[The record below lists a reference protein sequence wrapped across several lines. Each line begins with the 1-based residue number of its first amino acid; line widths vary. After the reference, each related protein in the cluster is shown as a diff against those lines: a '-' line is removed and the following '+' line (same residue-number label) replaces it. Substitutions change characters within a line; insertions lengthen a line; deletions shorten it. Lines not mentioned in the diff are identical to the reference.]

1 MADTPQSGTPRENRE
16 PNQSAGKDRCAAL
29 YEIFTLER
37 RLEKLDAE
45 HYGISP
51 ATPIGQRY
59 QTGTRSDPKKNVS
72 TGKIIAMGLG
82 LCLLNVGM
90 WWVWI
95 ELVTFLAK
103 F

>member
-1 MADTPQSGTPRENRE
+1 MAETPQSGTPRENRE
-16 PNQSAGKDRCAAL
+16 PKKSAGSDRCAAL

-45 HYGISP
+45 HHGISP
-51 ATPIGQRY
+51 ATPLGQRY

-72 TGKIIAMGLG
+72 TGKIILMGLG

-90 WWVWI
+90 WWVLF
-95 ELVTFLAK
+95 ELVMFLGK